1 MLLGV
6 YVFSAMKIY
15 AISYTGGDTW
25 FTTFA
30 VIVVAV
36 PIAEIFCILGQTLVA
51 PMIPVGSSTRSG
63 EVPKKEVESLF
74 LDVEE
79 GSVGYTTAPLH
90 WDVNSK
96 IAAMMGMSDAHKEAL
111 DKETARII
119 RCIIRVSRS
128 TLS

>member
-63 EVPKKEVESLF
+63 GPQ
-74 LDVEE
+74 E
-79 GSVGYTTAPLH
+79 GGGVIIPRRRGGVRGLHNSTTALGCQLKDCCH
-90 WDVNSK
+90 DGHV
-96 IAAMMGMSDAHKEAL
+96 
-111 DKETARII
+111 
-119 RCIIRVSRS
+119 RCPQRGIGQGNCKDH
-128 TLS
+128 